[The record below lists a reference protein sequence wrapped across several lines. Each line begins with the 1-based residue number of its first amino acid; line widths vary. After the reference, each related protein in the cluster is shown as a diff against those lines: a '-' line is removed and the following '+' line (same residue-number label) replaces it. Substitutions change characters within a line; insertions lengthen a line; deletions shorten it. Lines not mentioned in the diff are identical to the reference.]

1 MGQDTPASKAKQHRD
16 DSLTVIDN
24 RTGKQY
30 KVPISHNAIP
40 ATSFKAIR
48 APAGPNDRAE
58 DETERGLRVAD
69 RGFLNTAVIESS
81 ITYIDGEK
89 GVLRYRG
96 YPIEQL
102 AEKSTFIEC
111 AYLLIYGALPTR
123 SQLVHFEREVL
134 LHGIMH
140 ADAKEFFGAFRYDAH
155 PMAMLT
161 SAFAYLGSYYGEANP
176 SLQGQT
182 LYTKCAKGDSEAFQ
196 NMDKQIFRLIGK
208 ATTLAAMAYRVRQG
222 REFVVPPTGMSY
234 TESFLYQL
242 DHLSPTDSFSASPS
256 TSPSPYKPHPV
267 LARALDILFI
277 LHADHEMNASSTTV
291 LQTGSSLPDPY
302 SAVAAGCAS
311 LYGPLHGGANEAV
324 IRMLV
329 AIGSPENVPAYLAA
343 VKRREK
349 VLSGFGHRVY
359 KTSDPRSFI
368 IRKIADEVFAVTGPD
383 PLLDTAMALHDA
395 ALKDEYFVSRKLG
408 PNVDFWSG
416 LIYRAMGFPMDFFPV
431 LFVVP
436 RVVGWVA
443 HWRQMMLS
451 PEGVKIWRPKQIYVG
466 PSERPYV
473 AVDEREVIQGLGKE
487 PTATVHSGMAKR
499 RRLAETGSLGTGAKS
514 KL

>member
-1 MGQDTPASKAKQHRD
+1 MGKDTLSSKLPQAHE

-30 KVPISHNAIP
+30 KVPITHNFIP
-40 ATSFKAIR
+40 APFFKSIR
-48 APAGPNDRAE
+48 APSGPKDRPE
-58 DETERGLRVAD
+58 DESERGLRVFD
-69 RGFLNTAVIESS
+69 RGFLNTAVIQSS
-81 ITYIDGEK
+81 ITYIDGDN
-89 GVLRYRG
+89 GILRYRG

-102 AEKSTFIEC
+102 ASKSSFLEC
-111 AYLLIYGALPTR
+111 AYLLIYGSLPTQ
-123 SQLVHFEREVL
+123 SQLSLFDREVL
-134 LHGIMH
+134 LHGLMH
-140 ADAKEFFGAFRYDAH
+140 ADAAGFFRSFRYDAH
-155 PMAMLT
+155 PMAILT

-176 SLQGQT
+176 SLQGQD
-182 LYTKCAKGDSEAFQ
+182 LYTKCAKGDPVALQ

-242 DHLSPTDSFSASPS
+242 DHLSPTDAFS
-256 TSPSPYKPHPV
+256 TSSSSSTTPYKPHPV

-277 LHADHEMNASSTTV
+277 LHADHELNASSTTV

-302 SAVAAGCAS
+302 SVVAAGCAS

-324 IRMLV
+324 IRMLIS
-329 AIGSPENVPAYLAA
+329 IGSPENVPAFLAA

-368 IRKIADEVFAVTGPD
+368 IRKVADEVFAVTGPD

-395 ALKDEYFVSRKLG
+395 ALKDDYFVSRKLA

-436 RVVGWVA
+436 RVVGWLA

-451 PEGVKIWRPKQIYVG
+451 PEGVKIWRPRQVYVG
-466 PSERPYV
+466 PPERPLV
-473 AVDEREVIQGLGKE
+473 PLNEREAVEGTGKE
-487 PTATVHSGMAKR
+487 PSIIAHSGMTKR
-499 RRLAETGSLGTGAKS
+499 RGLAEAGSLGVVKS

>member
-1 MGQDTPASKAKQHRD
+1 MGKQIPVSEFKRD
-16 DSLTVIDN
+16 ESLRVVDN
-24 RTGKQY
+24 RTGKEY
-30 KVPISHNAIP
+30 TVPIAHNSIP
-40 ATSFKAIR
+40 ATFFKGIR
-48 APAGPNDRAE
+48 APAGPNDRPE

-81 ITYIDGEK
+81 ITYIDGDN

-102 AEKSTFIEC
+102 AARSNFLEVS
-111 AYLLIYGALPTR
+111 YLLIYGALPSA
-123 SQLVHFEREVL
+123 SQLSHFTSEVL
-134 LHGIMH
+134 LHGPIH
-140 ADAKEFFGAFRYDAH
+140 SDAEGFFRAFRYDAH
-155 PMAMLT
+155 PMSMLT

-176 SLQGQT
+176 SLQGQD
-182 LYTKCAKGDSEAFQ
+182 LFTKAAKGDAAALQ
-196 NMDKQIFRLIGK
+196 NMDRQIFRLIGK
-208 ATTLAAMAYRVRQG
+208 ATTLAAMAYRIRQG
-222 REFVVPPTGMSY
+222 RDFVVPPTGMSY

-242 DHLSPTDSFSASPS
+242 DHLSPTDLSELHSH
-256 TSPSPYKPHPV
+256 KPHPV
-267 LARALDILFI
+267 LAKALDILFI

-291 LQTGSSLPDPY
+291 LQTGSSLPDPF

-329 AIGSPENVPAYLAA
+329 SIGSPKNVPAFLEA
-343 VKRREK
+343 VKKRQK

-368 IRKIADEVFAVTGPD
+368 IRKVADEVFAVTGPD

-395 ALKDEYFVSRKLG
+395 ALKDDYFVSRKLA

-451 PEGVKIWRPKQIYVG
+451 PSGVKIWRPRQLYLG
-466 PSERPYV
+466 PSTRDYVTLEERTG
-473 AVDEREVIQGLGKE
+473 AVQVGVGMEPSVIE
-487 PTATVHSGMAKR
+487 HSGMTKR
-499 RRLAETGSLGTGAKS
+499 RKLAEAAGTVKS

>member
-1 MGQDTPASKAKQHRD
+1 MGKQFPASELKRD
-16 DSLTVIDN
+16 ESLRIVDN
-24 RTGKQY
+24 RTGKEY
-30 KVPISHNAIP
+30 TVPITHNSIP
-40 ATSFKAIR
+40 ANFFKGIR
-48 APAGPNDRAE
+48 ATAGANDRPE

-69 RGFLNTAVIESS
+69 RGFLNTAVIESH
-81 ITYIDGEK
+81 ITYIDGDN

-102 AEKSTFIEC
+102 AERSSFLEVS
-111 AYLLIYGALPTR
+111 YLLIYGALPSA
-123 SQLVHFEREVL
+123 SQLSHFTSEVL
-134 LHGIMH
+134 LHGPIH
-140 ADAKEFFGAFRYDAH
+140 SDAEGFFRAFRYDAH
-155 PMAMLT
+155 PMSMLT

-176 SLQGQT
+176 SLQGQD
-182 LYTKCAKGDSEAFQ
+182 LFTKAAKGDPAALQ
-196 NMDKQIFRLIGK
+196 NMDRQIFRLIGK
-208 ATTLAAMAYRVRQG
+208 ATTLAAMAYRIRQG
-222 REFVVPPTGMSY
+222 RDFVVPPTGMSY
-234 TESFLYQL
+234 AESFLYQL
-242 DHLSPTDSFSASPS
+242 DHLSPTDHLSELHSN
-256 TSPSPYKPHPV
+256 KPHPV
-267 LARALDILFI
+267 LVKALDILFI

-291 LQTGSSLPDPY
+291 LQTGSSLPDPF

-329 AIGSPENVPAYLAA
+329 SIGSPKNVPAFLEA
-343 VKRREK
+343 VKKRQK

-368 IRKIADEVFAVTGPD
+368 IRKVADEVFAVTGRD

-395 ALKDEYFVSRKLG
+395 ALKDDYFVSRKLA

-451 PEGVKIWRPKQIYVG
+451 PSGVKIWRPRQLYLG
-466 PSERPYV
+466 PSTRDYVPLEERTGTFQVGVGMEPS
-473 AVDEREVIQGLGKE
+473 VIE
-487 PTATVHSGMAKR
+487 HSGMTKR
-499 RRLAETGSLGTGAKS
+499 RKLAEAAGKVKS